1 MAIEVIC
8 EEDSILKPLEVTEHE
23 FQAKVMIANMLA
35 VAKELIVN
43 EDCGYRKITSL
54 YRQARDWKKSIEIKR
69 KELTEP
75 LRSQTVKINDHA
87 KKLTD
92 PLDIIIDVANAK
104 ANAYQRHLEEVKR
117 LEDEKLKA
125 AASIFDAQDEIY
137 IAPMEKII
145 RGDGAIAVTKTE
157 KKFRLVDITK
167 VPEKYLMVDE
177 KAINQA
183 LKMGINEIPGVEI
196 YEETTT
202 QLRVR

>member
-1 MAIEVIC
+1 MAIEVMC
-8 EEDSILKPLEVTEHE
+8 EEDSFLKPLELTEHE
-23 FQAKVMIANMLA
+23 MQAKVMIANMLA
-35 VAKELIVN
+35 FVKEIVVN
-43 EDCGYRKITSL
+43 EEAGYMKITGL
-54 YRQARDWKKSIEIKR
+54 YRQARDWKKSIESKR

-104 ANAYQRHLEEVKR
+104 ANAYQRHLEEMKR
-117 LEDEKLKA
+117 LEDEKLKS
-125 AASIFDAQDEIY
+125 AASLFDAQDEIY

-157 KKFRLVDITK
+157 KKFRLIDITK

-196 YEETTT
+196 YETTTT